1 MIVGVKDGFKF
12 IGVAV
17 VCACAT
23 FVLTFFLNYRLDALA
38 VDAGTLSEEARALY
52 DAQLV
57 SAKITCAVT
66 GGCLALIAAALTV
79 FYVGVYIDSRAQR
92 LGVLKALGYSDGR
105 LAAGFLAFG
114 LSVFVGSAA
123 GHGAGY
129 AFSPIVYRLM
139 SDGLIPL
146 TLRYHTTLTVCL
158 VLLPTALFAALA
170 ALCALVK
177 LRRPALSL
185 IRGKAEREKHGKDG
199 RAERSFLRDC
209 MLKTPA
215 RSKLLTFF
223 VAIAGFCYGT
233 MLQMSRS
240 MKELSS
246 VTVGAVM
253 LLIGVVLSVT
263 AFALAMTSLT
273 RANAKTVA
281 LMRAYGYS
289 LSECG
294 AAVFGGFRLFAYLGF
309 AVGTVY
315 QYGLLKLMT
324 AVVFR
329 GVAGMPAYTFD
340 VKAFFVTFATFLVLY
355 EAAIAFFTYRIG
367 KTPLKNF
374 IAE

>member
-1 MIVGVKDGFKF
+1 M
-12 IGVAV
+12 
-17 VCACAT
+17 
-23 FVLTFFLNYRLDALA
+23 
-38 VDAGTLSEEARALY
+38 
-52 DAQLV
+52 
-57 SAKITCAVT
+57 
-66 GGCLALIAAALTV
+66 

-246 VTVGAVM
+246 VTMGAVM

-273 RANAKTVA
+273 
-281 LMRAYGYS
+281 RAYGYS

>member
-199 RAERSFLRDC
+199 RAERSFVRDC

-246 VTVGAVM
+246 VTMGAVM

>member
-114 LSVFVGSAA
+114 LSVFVGPAA

-246 VTVGAVM
+246 VTMGAVM

>member
-246 VTVGAVM
+246 VTMGAVM

-355 EAAIAFFTYRIG
+355 EAASAFFTYRIG

>member
-114 LSVFVGSAA
+114 LSVIVGSAA

-146 TLRYHTTLTVCL
+146 TLRYHTTLTGCL

-233 MLQMSRS
+233 MLQMSQT

-246 VTVGAVM
+246 VTMGAVM

-340 VKAFFVTFATFLVLY
+340 VKAFFVTLATFLVLY

>member
-1 MIVGVKDGFKF
+1 MIVGVKDGLKF

-246 VTVGAVM
+246 VTMGAVM

>member
-57 SAKITCAVT
+57 SGKITCAVT

-246 VTVGAVM
+246 VTMGAVM

>member
-1 MIVGVKDGFKF
+1 M
-12 IGVAV
+12 
-17 VCACAT
+17 
-23 FVLTFFLNYRLDALA
+23 
-38 VDAGTLSEEARALY
+38 
-52 DAQLV
+52 
-57 SAKITCAVT
+57 
-66 GGCLALIAAALTV
+66 

-233 MLQMSRS
+233 KLQMSRS

-246 VTVGAVM
+246 VTMGAVM

>member
-23 FVLTFFLNYRLDALA
+23 FVFTFFLKYRLDALA

-129 AFSPIVYRLM
+129 AFSPIVYRLV

-246 VTVGAVM
+246 VTMGAVM

>member
-79 FYVGVYIDSRAQR
+79 FYVGVYIDSSAQR

-246 VTVGAVM
+246 VTMGAVM

>member
-246 VTVGAVM
+246 VTMGAVM

-340 VKAFFVTFATFLVLY
+340 VKAFFVTFATFLMLY

>member
-215 RSKLLTFF
+215 RS
-223 VAIAGFCYGT
+223 
-233 MLQMSRS
+233 
-240 MKELSS
+240 
-246 VTVGAVM
+246 
-253 LLIGVVLSVT
+253 
-263 AFALAMTSLT
+263 
-273 RANAKTVA
+273 
-281 LMRAYGYS
+281 
-289 LSECG
+289 
-294 AAVFGGFRLFAYLGF
+294 
-309 AVGTVY
+309 
-315 QYGLLKLMT
+315 
-324 AVVFR
+324 
-329 GVAGMPAYTFD
+329 
-340 VKAFFVTFATFLVLY
+340 
-355 EAAIAFFTYRIG
+355 
-367 KTPLKNF
+367 
-374 IAE
+374 

>member
-23 FVLTFFLNYRLDALA
+23 FVLTFFLKYRLDALA

-246 VTVGAVM
+246 VTMGAVM

-340 VKAFFVTFATFLVLY
+340 VKAFFVTFAAFLVLY

>member
-246 VTVGAVM
+246 VTMGAVM

-340 VKAFFVTFATFLVLY
+340 VKAFFVTLATFLVLY

>member
-23 FVLTFFLNYRLDALA
+23 FVLTLFLNYRLDSLA

-246 VTVGAVM
+246 VTMGAVM

>member
-1 MIVGVKDGFKF
+1 MVVGWKDGLKF

-23 FVLTFFLNYRLDALA
+23 FVLTFYLNYYLDALA
-38 VDAGTLSEEARALY
+38 VDTDALTAEARALY

-79 FYVGVYIDSRAQR
+79 FYVGVYIDGCAQR

-114 LSVFVGSAA
+114 LSVFVGAA
-123 GHGAGY
+123 LGHGAGY
-129 AFSPIVYRLM
+129 AFSPLVYRMM
-139 SDGLIPL
+139 SDGLVSL
-146 TLRYHTTLTVCL
+146 TLRYHATLTVCL
-158 VLLPTALFAALA
+158 VLLPTAAFAALA
-170 ALCALVK
+170 VLCALVK
-177 LRRPALSL
+177 LKRPALSL
-185 IRGKAEREKHGKDG
+185 IRGKAEKERHGKAGSAD
-199 RAERSFLRDC
+199 RSFLRDC

-215 RSKLLTFF
+215 RRKLLTFF
-223 VAIAGFCYGT
+223 VAVACFCYGA
-233 MLQMSRS
+233 MLQMSWS
-240 MKELSS
+240 MKDLSS
-246 VTVGAVM
+246 VTMGAVM
-253 LLIGVVLSVT
+253 LLIGVALAGT

-289 LSECG
+289 LPECG
-294 AAVFGGFRLFAYLGF
+294 VAVFGGFRPFAYLGF

-329 GVAGMPAYTFD
+329 GVAGMPAYSFD
-340 VKAFFVTFATFLVLY
+340 VKAFFVTLASFLVLY

-367 KTPLKNF
+367 KASLKKF

>member
-246 VTVGAVM
+246 VTMGAVM

>member
-146 TLRYHTTLTVCL
+146 TLRYHTTLTGCL

-233 MLQMSRS
+233 MLQMSQT

-246 VTVGAVM
+246 VTMGAVM

-340 VKAFFVTFATFLVLY
+340 VKAFFVTLATFLVLY

>member
-246 VTVGAVM
+246 VTMGAVM

-355 EAAIAFFTYRIG
+355 EAAIAFFSYRIG

>member
-52 DAQLV
+52 VAQLV

-246 VTVGAVM
+246 VTMGAVM